1 MVSEK
6 SVTEPEI
13 NESNRYRSV
22 ILNHVIGKS
31 MSMPNKAKQQAPHR
45 TSLQTAALVYVILHG
60 FIFWAIARSMPSE
73 ETTLALILF
82 ALTALASVIA
92 GVAMWNWKRWGL
104 YLYVGAGLALAG
116 VVLLKTMSLMMVF
129 GALLPM
135 MIVVTLLNP
144 VLKEFR

>member
-1 MVSEK
+1 M
-6 SVTEPEI
+6 
-13 NESNRYRSV
+13 
-22 ILNHVIGKS
+22 S
-31 MSMPNKAKQQAPHR
+31 MSHKAKQQAPHR

-104 YLYVGAGLALAG
+104 YLYVGASLALAG
-116 VVLLKTMSLMMVF
+116 VVLLKTISLMMVF
-129 GALLPM
+129 GVLLPM
-135 MIVVTLLNP
+135 AIVITLLNP

>member
-1 MVSEK
+1 
-6 SVTEPEI
+6 
-13 NESNRYRSV
+13 
-22 ILNHVIGKS
+22 